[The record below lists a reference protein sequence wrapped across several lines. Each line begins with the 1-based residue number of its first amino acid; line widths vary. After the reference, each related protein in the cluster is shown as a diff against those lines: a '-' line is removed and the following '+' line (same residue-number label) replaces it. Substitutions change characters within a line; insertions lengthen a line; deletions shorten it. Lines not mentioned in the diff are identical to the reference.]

1 MVEPFPLIE
10 ISGPPRERG
19 RQYGRQAAHRI
30 VKGTSHYLAQLQG
43 LSLDSAGVSALVRDY
58 LPIVEAFE
66 PAYVEE
72 MRGIAEGAN
81 VPFEDIMLLNARTEI
96 LKLAQRPDL
105 RARLAANE
113 EPDGCTG
120 LVVL

>member
-19 RQYGRQAAHRI
+19 RQYGRQAAERI
-30 VKGTSHYLAQLQG
+30 RKGTSHYHAQLKE

-58 LPIVEAFE
+58 LPVIEAFE

-72 MRGIAEGAN
+72 MHGIEVGDAIVAGN
-81 VPFEDIMLLNARTEI
+81 WFSLPMTLDVTMKGHGRVKMVEI
-96 LKLAQRPDL
+96 DRKS
-105 RARLAANE
+105 
-113 EPDGCTG
+113 
-120 LVVL
+120 VV